1 MLVQLFS
8 QRVACCL
15 EDALL
20 DAWTK
25 LASIGSQ
32 VGAAVEVQK
41 APLTVKT
48 VWSCWSCRVH
58 GESYRDN
65 LGVCGNEE
73 GFRMTC
79 MMRIFA
85 SSRAMIFSVS
95 VFALARELLGNCV
108 HHPLSVPKP
117 EIVPIWNINDLANE
131 TGINRRRSAVSPSVR
146 HRCCTFQSNL
156 S

>member
-1 MLVQLFS
+1 MWLLSLMPDQEVTMLVQLFS

-79 MMRIFA
+79 MMQIFA

-108 HHPLSVPKP
+108 HHPLYVPKP
-117 EIVPIWNINDLANE
+117 EIEPTLLMKRD
-131 TGINRRRSAVSPSVR
+131 
-146 HRCCTFQSNL
+146 
-156 S
+156 